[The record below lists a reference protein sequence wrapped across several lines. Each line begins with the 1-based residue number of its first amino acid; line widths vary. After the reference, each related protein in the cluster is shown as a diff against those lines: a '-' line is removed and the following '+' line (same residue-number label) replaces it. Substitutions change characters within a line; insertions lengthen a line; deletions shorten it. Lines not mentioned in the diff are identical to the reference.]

1 MKISISI
8 DLANQLVGYLGTRP
22 YQEVFQLVAGIQEA
36 ANANVTQLQSVDTA
50 KQDEEQKAA

>member
-8 DLANQLVGYLGTRP
+8 ELANQLVGYLGTRP

-36 ANANVTQLQSVDTA
+36 ANMNVTQLQSVD
-50 KQDEEQKAA
+50 KSDEAQKAA